1 MEGRDGEALP
11 VVVVSELGEILDVTK
26 MNRKGYRKSTERGEL
41 WTLNEET
48 GRLLP
53 YREGSRV
60 VRLDDWGRWYQA
72 VIREGGPRG
81 ANVAESGST
90 AEREGG
96 AAVDHAAGSQ
106 PEDAR
111 RAADAAPERATSP
124 PALASEGGASAPAA
138 SEVIDRLERLVASR
152 KRERP
157 QGSYT
162 TYLFD
167 SGPEK
172 IRKKTGEEAVELLLA
187 RDRKEI
193 VSEAA
198 DFIYHLLVLLC
209 DLEIPFSD
217 VAAELERREE
227 GQ

>member
-1 MEGRDGEALP
+1 LEPRIGEDGGDVGDVGDVGGIGTCSEEEGQQQPGLP
-11 VVVVSELGEILDVTK
+11 GV
-26 MNRKGYRKSTERGEL
+26 
-41 WTLNEET
+41 EE
-48 GRLLP
+48 
-53 YREGSRV
+53 
-60 VRLDDWGRWYQA
+60 
-72 VIREGGPRG
+72 
-81 ANVAESGST
+81 
-90 AEREGG
+90 

-124 PALASEGGASAPAA
+124 PARASEGGASAPAA